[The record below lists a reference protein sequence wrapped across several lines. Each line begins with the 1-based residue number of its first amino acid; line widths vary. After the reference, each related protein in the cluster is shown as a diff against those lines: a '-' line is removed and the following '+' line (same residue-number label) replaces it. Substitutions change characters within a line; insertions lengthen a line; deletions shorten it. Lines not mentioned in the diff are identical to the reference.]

1 MLPYL
6 PTAKTSEAILGFY
19 KEVLKAN
26 ENGWNLR
33 EQFTAVDLSY
43 MRETDCSEE
52 QWKAKRANK
61 QGDPTKF
68 QNITVPVVMPQVE
81 AAVTYQQSVFLTG
94 FPIFGAVASPEHMD
108 AAVQLDSINSN
119 HQAYYRWV
127 PELLKAIRNGFK
139 YNFGPVEID
148 WDTETTYALEEGTSG
163 DDINK
168 QKKVTLQG
176 NKITCLDP
184 YNTFVDLSVT
194 PSEVSRQGEFAG
206 YTKLYSRIAFK
217 QFLAKLPTRV
227 NAKEALESTN
237 ISHPES
243 TDSSL
248 SAYYTPRINPDSLFE
263 FDDSSDTNWMNWA
276 GLSGNPSGAINYSNH
291 YEVTTVYGRIL
302 PVDFHMSKMP
312 GQNTPQV
319 WKFVVVNGAVVIYAE
334 RMTNLHNLFPIAI
347 AQPYEDGLGYQT
359 KSLAKNVEPFQE
371 IETAL
376 ANSIIAA
383 RRRAIGD
390 RLLYDPSRVA
400 AASIR
405 DDSPIARIPVRPSAF
420 GGSMADAVHALPFR
434 DDQSQHSIQDMQIF
448 SQMADKTSGLNPA
461 RQGNFVKGNK
471 TRFEFNETMNN
482 GAGRDLTVALTL
494 EGNFFSV
501 IKHVI
506 KTNVLQ
512 YQGGV
517 SMFNPDTSSS
527 VTIDPV
533 MLRKAQVEFKIS
545 DGLTPSDKIM
555 DGETLGVALQTLAQA
570 PELAAGYNQ
579 APLFSY
585 LMKSR
590 GADLSPY
597 EKSPEQLAYEQA
609 VGAWQQAV
617 VAAAESVMKANPEAK
632 PEEVQAAM
640 PPQPLPEQYGYN
652 PATPNVSVESD
663 TSKTVLGRYS
673 ETVTQQAEAMAKAQ
687 QAPQGGQPGQAPQQE
702 GVPQ

>member
-6 PTAKTSEAILGFY
+6 PTAKTSAAILGFY
-19 KEVLKAN
+19 KDILKTN
-26 ENGWNLR
+26 EDGWNLR
-33 EQFTAVDLSY
+33 EQFTAIDLSY
-43 MRETDCSEE
+43 MRETDCTEE

-61 QGDPTKF
+61 LGDPTKF
-68 QNITVPVVMPQVE
+68 QNIVVPVVMPQVE
-81 AAVTYQQSVFLTG
+81 SAVTYQQSVFLTG
-94 FPIFGAVASPEHMD
+94 FPIFGAVASPEHVD

-119 HQAYYRWV
+119 HQAYYNWV
-127 PELLKAIRNGFK
+127 PELIKAIRNGFK

-148 WDTETTYALEEGTSG
+148 WDTDVTYALQDGEVG
-163 DDINK
+163 DEVAK
-168 QKKVTLQG
+168 QKKVITQG

-184 YNTFVDLSVT
+184 YNTFVDLSVK
-194 PSEVSRQGEFAG
+194 PSELAKQGEFAG
-206 YTKLYSRIAFK
+206 HTKLYSRIAFK

-237 ISHPES
+237 ISHPGS
-243 TDSSL
+243 SDSSL
-248 SAYYTPRINPDSLFE
+248 SAYFTPRINPDSLFE
-263 FDDSSDTNWMNWA
+263 FDSTSGTNWMNWA
-276 GLSGNPSGAINYSNH
+276 GLAGDPTGGINYSTH

-302 PVDFHMSKMP
+302 PVDFHMDGMP
-312 GQNTPQV
+312 AKNTPQV
-319 WKFVVVNGAVVIYAE
+319 WKFVVVNGAIVVYAE
-334 RMTNLHNLFPIAI
+334 RMTNLHNLLPIAI

-376 ANSIIAA
+376 ANSVIAA

-400 AASIR
+400 PASIR

-420 GGSMADAVHALPFR
+420 GGPMSDAVYALPFR
-434 DDQSQHSIQDMQIF
+434 DDQSQHSLQDMNIF
-448 SQMADKTSGLNPA
+448 NQMADKTSGLNQA

-471 TRFEFNETMNN
+471 TRREFEETMSN
-482 GAGRDLTVALTL
+482 GAGRDHTVALTL

-512 YQGGV
+512 YQGGTEV
-517 SMFNPDTSSS
+517 FNLETSES

-579 APLFSY
+579 AALFSY

-617 VAAAESVMKANPEAK
+617 AVAAESVMKANPEAK
-632 PEEVQAAM
+632 LEEVQAAM

-652 PATPNVSVESD
+652 PATPNISVESD
-663 TSKTVLGRYS
+663 TSTTVLGRYTD
-673 ETVTQQAEAMAKAQ
+673 TVTKQAEALQ
-687 QAPQGGQPGQAPQQE
+687 QVQQVPQDGQPAQQE